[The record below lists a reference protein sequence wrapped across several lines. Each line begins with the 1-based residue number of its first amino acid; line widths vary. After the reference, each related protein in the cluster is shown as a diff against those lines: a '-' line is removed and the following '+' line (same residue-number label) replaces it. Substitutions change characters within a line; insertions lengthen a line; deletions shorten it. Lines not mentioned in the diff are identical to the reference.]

1 MATTLAFDV
10 YGTLIDTQGVVNK
23 LSEYIGEQAV
33 PFSHAWRDKQL
44 EYSFRRGL
52 MQNYL
57 NFSQCTA
64 QALDYCCQAFQV
76 PLTEQQKQSLL
87 DIYKVLPA
95 YPDAKLALAG
105 LQQAGFRLYAFSNG
119 QQAAVELLLEIAE
132 LRQFFSSVVSVDEI
146 KSFKPDPAVYQHF
159 LNKTQSQARATWLVS
174 SNPFDVTGAV
184 SAGWQ
189 AAWVQRSPAAVFDP
203 WELTPTLTISCLSSL
218 AKAIASQTA

>member
-10 YGTLIDTQGVVNK
+10 YGTLIDTQGVLNQ
-23 LSEYIGEQAV
+23 LREYMGEQAA
-33 PFSHAWRDKQL
+33 PFSQAWRDKQL

-52 MQNYL
+52 MQNYQ
-57 NFSQCTA
+57 NFALCTA
-64 QALDYCCQAFQV
+64 QALDYCCQVFQV
-76 PLTEQQKQSLL
+76 PLSEQQKQDLL
-87 DIYKVLPA
+87 TIYQVLPA
-95 YPDAKLALAG
+95 HPDAKLALAD

-119 QQAAVELLLEIAE
+119 QQAAVELLLETAE
-132 LRQFFSSVVSVDEI
+132 IRDFFSAVVSVDEV

-159 LNKTQSQARATWLVS
+159 LDKTQSLAEATWLVS

-203 WELTPTLTISCLSSL
+203 WELAPTVTITSLSDLAAALT
-218 AKAIASQTA
+218 A